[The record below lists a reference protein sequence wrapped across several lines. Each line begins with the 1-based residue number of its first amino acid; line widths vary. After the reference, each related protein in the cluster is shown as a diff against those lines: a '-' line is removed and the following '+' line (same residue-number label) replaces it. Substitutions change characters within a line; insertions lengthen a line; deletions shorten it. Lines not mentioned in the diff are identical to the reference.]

1 MAMIRRTF
9 LGLAAT
15 AASAAQRPL
24 PAGIGFVRGPVNSV
38 LIGGQTAVYSAKTPV
53 ARLLLTHARRDAVG
67 LVPAGAQVLVPA
79 ASMKLF
85 ADPGAF
91 WAAMET
97 GHFHDYAQQS
107 SKVPVTA
114 LKNLHAVRDQELVD
128 GIRAIATPGYSA
140 DAVSYVIEAS
150 GQRII
155 CTGDLIY
162 GDGQLRD
169 LFSLQDAIPELKV
182 RGYHGYM
189 ARAETLIGSLRKIAD
204 LKPDALLPAHGPLIH
219 QPAQAIAQLIARLQG
234 FLQSHFET
242 DALRWYFGEESH
254 RIRSRA
260 VERPMN
266 VMPMAEQR
274 ALPPDILAIGNSRII
289 VSKTGAAFLVDA
301 GYRGTLPE
309 LRRLKEAGQIKQL
322 DGIWIT
328 HYHDDHTDYANQI
341 AAEFGAPVYFTRAMS
356 EVIAH
361 PAGFRL
367 PCLTTQPIARPLP
380 KDDGETLQWNEWK
393 FTFWNFPGQ
402 TLYHGGLVA
411 RREDGQ
417 TYLFAG
423 DSFTPSGMDD
433 YCMQNRDFLRPGT
446 GYDLCLSRMAS
457 LPPETW
463 LLNQHVAPMFRYT
476 PVQMERMRREL
487 VKRTNILREL
497 SPWPDVNYAV
507 DEGWARVYPYTSEV
521 TAGQP
526 VTLELRITNHAPV
539 RTLYRAQ
546 WHLPAGWPPV
556 AAAKSIAIQPRADG
570 ALAATFRPPAPGLY
584 VVTASIAF
592 NDHHLHEWVEALVR
606 VK

>member
-1 MAMIRRTF
+1 MIRRTF

-15 AASAAQRPL
+15 AASAAPGPL
-24 PAGIGFVRGPVNSV
+24 PAGIRFVRGPVNSV
-38 LIGGQTAVYSAKTPV
+38 LIGGQIAIYSAKAPV

-67 LVPAGAQVLVPA
+67 AIPAGAEVLVPE
-79 ASMKLF
+79 ASAKLF
-85 ADPGAF
+85 ADPAVF

-107 SKVPVTA
+107 SKVPVRA
-114 LKNLHAVRDQELVD
+114 LTKLHPVRDQELVD
-128 GIRAIATPGYSA
+128 GIRVIATPGYSA
-140 DAVSYVIEAS
+140 EAVSYVIEAN

-162 GDGQLRD
+162 GEGQLLD

-189 ARAETLIGSLRKIAD
+189 ARAGALINSLRKVAE
-204 LKPDALLPAHGPLIH
+204 LKPDVLLPAHGPIIAN
-219 QPAQAIAQLIARLQG
+219 PARAIAQLIDRLQG

-254 RIRSRA
+254 RVRSRA
-260 VERPMN
+260 VGRPLD

-289 VSKTGAAFLVDA
+289 LSKTGAAFLVDA

-309 LRRLKEAGQIKQL
+309 LRRLKQAGQMKQL

-328 HYHDDHTDYANQI
+328 HYHDDHTDYANDI
-341 AAEFGAPVYFTRAMS
+341 AAEFGAPVYFTRGMS
-356 EVIAH
+356 EVIAQ
-361 PAGFRL
+361 PSAFRL
-367 PCLTTQPIARPLP
+367 PCLTARPIAQVSPQ
-380 KDDGETLQWNEWK
+380 DDGETRQWNEWK

-417 TYLFAG
+417 TYLFVG

-433 YCMQNRDFLRPGT
+433 YCMQNRDYLRPGT
-446 GYDLCLSRMAS
+446 GYDLCLSRIAS
-457 LPPETW
+457 LPADTW
-463 LLNQHVAPMFRYT
+463 LMNQHVMPMFRYT
-476 PVQMERMRREL
+476 ATQMERMRGEL
-487 VKRTNILREL
+487 VKRTAILREM

-526 VTLELRITNHAPV
+526 VTLEVRITNHAPV
-539 RTLYRAQ
+539 RTSYRVE
-546 WHLPAGWPPV
+546 WHLPMGWPSV
-556 AAAKSIAIQPRADG
+556 GTAKTVAIQARAEG
-570 ALAATFRPPAPGLY
+570 AVAATFRPPGPGLY

-592 NDHHLHEWVEALVR
+592 AGHHLHEWVEALVR